1 MQWFSSIRSGW
12 HATNGDMR
20 KPLLLLPKFL
30 LQWKERQKIITEL
43 GNAKSFSPQAVHQ
56 PFYHRCY
63 RAHFDAAICPDKSAA
78 AVVIFGPDRNIISAC
93 TSILPSMTP
102 LCAVAE
108 ALLLSVD
115 QVKHL
120 EISEILLEGANSE
133 IIDALSPQI
142 SKVICELDNWS
153 DHSTGLWAFSW
164 SPFLDCCPP

>member
-1 MQWFSSIRSGW
+1 MVLLDQIWLTRNKWRHEKAPFTLTQISLTVKRTAKDHYRAW
-12 HATNGDMR
+12 QR
-20 KPLLLLPKFL
+20 KV
-30 LQWKERQKIITEL
+30 
-43 GNAKSFSPQAVHQ
+43 FSPQAVHQ

-133 IIDALSPQI
+133 IIDALAPQI
-142 SKVICELDNWS
+142 SKVMCELEN
-153 DHSTGLWAFSW
+153 
-164 SPFLDCCPP
+164 